1 MPGNKP
7 KQLNERLKDFCNKNP
22 KVLMMLKKILEDEK
36 IVWVG
41 RINTAKMYVYRYVCV
56 LICVC
61 LCVFT

>member
-61 LCVFT
+61 LGVFT

>member
-36 IVWVG
+36 ILWVG
-41 RINTAKMYVYRYVCV
+41 RINTAKNVCIQ
-56 LICVC
+56 ICVC
-61 LCVFT
+61 